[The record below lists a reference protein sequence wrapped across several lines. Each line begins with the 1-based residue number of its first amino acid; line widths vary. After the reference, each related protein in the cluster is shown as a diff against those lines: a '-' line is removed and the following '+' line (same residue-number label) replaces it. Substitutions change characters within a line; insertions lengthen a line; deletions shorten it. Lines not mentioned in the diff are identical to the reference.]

1 METVKKLDVTTSK
14 ENIYIESEVKIISN
28 VHHRNIICL
37 LGCSGKGPVKLLVY
51 KYMENGSIGMF
62 LYGNEHG
69 TLNWKASSFMF
80 TYMSLYP
87 AALGKPQAVVPEE
100 SDAAGEA
107 VELAANNQNKK
118 KGMVLPFEQHSI
130 TFDDIKYSVDMP
142 QGSAK
147 RLVKAALQEVARKR
161 ETRYSDCRRI
171 EKKVQRHFHDD
182 ITVVVLF
189 LNHDLI

>member
-14 ENIYIESEVKIISN
+14 ENIDIESEVKIISN
-28 VHHRNIICL
+28 VHHRNIIRL

-62 LYGNEHG
+62 LYGE
-69 TLNWKASSFMF
+69 LPLDFQLQSFMF
-80 TYMSLYP
+80 NMNYIYFGRRGRSRCRGIATAKERALY
-87 AALGKPQAVVPEE
+87 LGLVLWLLVRFASSKVMKPSSTCFPC
-100 SDAAGEA
+100 
-107 VELAANNQNKK
+107 
-118 KGMVLPFEQHSI
+118 
-130 TFDDIKYSVDMP
+130 T
-142 QGSAK
+142 GSAK

-182 ITVVVLF
+182 ITFVVLF
-189 LNHDLI
+189 LNHDLIS